1 MYSKN
6 DVLNNADEL
15 ANKIKNLKMIQSYQN
30 IESQIHKNQSI
41 ETKMKQLK
49 LYQKQSV
56 NFQNYNK
63 VQAFEES
70 ENKIKSLENDINEL
84 PIVEE
89 FRVAQFEANNFLQTM
104 IETMENRLN
113 EHHRDDEEKG

>member
-30 IESQIHKNQSI
+30 IESQIHENQSI

-63 VQAFEES
+63 LQAFEES
-70 ENKIKSLENDINEL
+70 EDKIKSLENDINEL